1 MKQAIPG
8 GLTMLFVLYLILL
21 VGGMVILGLSFASPV
36 LPALVFVAG
45 LLCIVAAVAI
55 PITAGAFEQRR

>member
-1 MKQAIPG
+1 
-8 GLTMLFVLYLILL
+8 MLFVLYLILL
-21 VGGMVILGLSFASPV
+21 VGGMVILGLSFASPI

-55 PITAGAFEQRR
+55 PVTAGAFEQRR

>member
-1 MKQAIPG
+1 MRQAILEVDHAVRALSDP
-8 GLTMLFVLYLILL
+8 L
-21 VGGMVILGLSFASPV
+21 VGGMVILGLSFASPI

-55 PITAGAFEQRR
+55 PVTAGAFEQRR

>member
-1 MKQAIPG
+1 M
-8 GLTMLFVLYLILL
+8 LLFVLYLILM

-36 LPALVFVAG
+36 LPALVFVLG

-55 PITAGAFEQRR
+55 PVTAGAFEQRR